1 MPRRR
6 VVGWAFP
13 CVVASLLLV
22 VMRFCLCV
30 PLPPVAGETLAM
42 ALSPVDMWVP
52 VRPWGSSPPAA
63 GVVCA
68 PRARRVAALP
78 LRVVKSLGEMPL
90 AAAVRRRAAPD
101 VRLI

>member
-22 VMRFCLCV
+22 VLRFCLCV

-42 ALSPVDMWVP
+42 ALSLVGMWVP

-68 PRARRVAALP
+68 PRARRVAGLP
-78 LRVVKSLGEMPL
+78 L
-90 AAAVRRRAAPD
+90 
-101 VRLI
+101 